1 MSFNTVLQSKTGTFI
16 LGICILL
23 FCLACIVLK
32 IICVFC
38 VNDIRQ
44 RSKIKPIKSDEE
56 KEDINNV
63 KLVINPYNFVK
74 IVDYRIVTNS
84 NKKEEVEIILVE
96 I

>member
-1 MSFNTVLQSKTGTFI
+1 
-16 LGICILL
+16 
-23 FCLACIVLK
+23 
-32 IICVFC
+32 VFC

>member
-1 MSFNTVLQSKTGTFI
+1 MSFNTVLQTRSGIFI

-23 FCLACIVLK
+23 FCLSCIVLK
-32 IICVFC
+32 MICVFC

-44 RSKIKPIKSDEE
+44 ISKIKPVKLDEE
-56 KEDINNV
+56 NEDIDNV
-63 KLVINPYNFVK
+63 KLVINPYDFVK
-74 IVDYRIVTNS
+74 IVDYKIVTNS